1 MSQNKTVATDAS
13 VEEFLAGIE
22 NERRR
27 QDGLVLLEMMR
38 RVTGVEPKMWGPA
51 MIGFGTY
58 HYRYDSGREGDM
70 LRVGFSPRK
79 ANLAVYLIAKDV
91 EFREKMNQ
99 LGKHKTGAS
108 CIYVNKLADVDL
120 QVLEDLVVRS
130 WHLAQE
136 QYGPNPR

>member
-1 MSQNKTVATDAS
+1 MAQNKTVATAAS

-27 QDGLVLLEMMR
+27 RDGLVLLEMMR

-70 LRVGFSPRK
+70 LRVGFSPRR
-79 ANLAVYLIAKDV
+79 ANLSVYLIAKDV
-91 EFREKMNQ
+91 EFRERMNE
-99 LGKHKTGAS
+99 LGKHKTGGS
-108 CIYVNKLADVDL
+108 CIYINKLADVDL

-130 WHLAQE
+130 WRLARE
-136 QYGPNPR
+136 QYGPDPR